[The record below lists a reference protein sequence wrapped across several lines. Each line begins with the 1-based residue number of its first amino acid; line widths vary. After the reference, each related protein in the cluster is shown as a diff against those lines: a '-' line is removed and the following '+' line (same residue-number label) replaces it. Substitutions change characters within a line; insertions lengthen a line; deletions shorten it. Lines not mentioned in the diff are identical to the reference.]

1 MLYNINTNEVKCRGS
16 PNFTAKKKN
25 SMEYSIG
32 DILELDHDSE
42 VTARECVM
50 MYQTVFQVNIPVDN
64 GWICEALQTDRTITL
79 KEFTVLVR
87 YLIGISK
94 PVAPACKII
103 QLDKKKFPKRRLH
116 SRLLPVL
123 EIQML
128 PHMKGRTMSGREHCK
143 VVQFVPKKRK
153 TGRRKKQPM

>member
-1 MLYNINTNEVKCRGS
+1 ML
-16 PNFTAKKKN
+16 
-25 SMEYSIG
+25 
-32 DILELDHDSE
+32 H
-42 VTARECVM
+42 
-50 MYQTVFQVNIPVDN
+50 QTVLQVNIPVDN
-64 GWICEALQTDRTITL
+64 GWIREALQTDRTITL

-128 PHMKGRTMSGREHCK
+128 PNMRGRTMSGREHCT
-143 VVQFVPKKRK
+143 VAQVTPKKRK

>member
-32 DILELDHDSE
+32 DILELDHNSE

-50 MYQTVFQVNIPVDN
+50 LHQTVLQVNIPVDN
-64 GWICEALQTDRTITL
+64 GWIREALQTDRTITVM
-79 KEFTVLVR
+79 EFAVLVR
-87 YLIGISK
+87 YIMGISK

-116 SRLLPVL
+116 SRSLPVL

-128 PHMKGRTMSGREHCK
+128 PNMKGRTMSGREHCK
-143 VVQFVPKKRK
+143 VVQFTPKKRK